1 MIHLQILTLAN
12 TCMFPFYMNLQNS
25 KGIQFCVNVA
35 VITAHAYHLTVALL
49 LNKKHGYVN
58 NYELFA
64 FSQP

>member
-1 MIHLQILTLAN
+1 MYVSLIYESTD
-12 TCMFPFYMNLQNS
+12 
-25 KGIQFCVNVA
+25 IQFCVNVA

-64 FSQP
+64 FSQL

>member
-1 MIHLQILTLAN
+1 
-12 TCMFPFYMNLQNS
+12 MNLQNN
-25 KGIQFCVNVA
+25 KGIQFRVNVA